1 MKTIFSTVS
10 ILILVITAGFAQ
22 QNPYETLKQTL
33 GADQVNPSVLFPLE
47 IEGVKVS
54 DAKVDY
60 RFPLEEGK
68 SELILSMDDFKSLES
83 AVFKF
88 DVTDRAKLIDA
99 FDAGTST
106 GFTVDFEKD
115 GPVNFCRLISNGN
128 NPDEAYLLVGNEKQA
143 ELLRIVYPKNSKKL
157 LQSLKI
163 KLETTLN

>member
-1 MKTIFSTVS
+1 MKTVFSTLF

-22 QNPYETLKQTL
+22 QNPYETLKQSL
-33 GADQVNPSVLFPLE
+33 GAEQVNPSVLFPLE
-47 IEGVKVS
+47 IEGVKVT

-88 DVTDRAKLIDA
+88 DVTDRAKLIEA
-99 FDAGTST
+99 FDAGTSK

-163 KLETTLN
+163 KLENTLN